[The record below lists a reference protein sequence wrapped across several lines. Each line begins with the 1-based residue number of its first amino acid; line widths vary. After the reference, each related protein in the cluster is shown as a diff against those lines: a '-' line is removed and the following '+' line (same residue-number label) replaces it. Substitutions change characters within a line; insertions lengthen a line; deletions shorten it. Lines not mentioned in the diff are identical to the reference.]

1 MPAQLLQRLVM
12 GKQSNNISIV
22 GIKSPSHRFNAVKS
36 FSGRSNFNRIKRLP
50 EEYSEYQIGLV
61 ARIKGE
67 ESPFSEVIEEALTIY
82 KIPVCRSVM
91 DGLLISGS
99 SNTYISQIAECSE
112 EVVCCYANLFFDAS
126 VFKNRL
132 LVIAYIRSLPS
143 GTEVE
148 SFRKNM
154 VSWGYHLGGEYIA
167 WKIGA
172 RGSIISKSP
181 EQSVTDVLTD
191 ASWRSREHLMS
202 DISDAPAKEAR
213 SWIPQVLKSA
223 EIIKAFGNEKPVTDA
238 LNDLVFD
245 LKGSDET
252 LTINDLEDVKQ

>member
-1 MPAQLLQRLVM
+1 MLAQYLQRLAM

-22 GIKSPSHRFNAVKS
+22 GIKSPSYRFNAVKS
-36 FSGRSNFNRIKRLP
+36 FSAKPNFNRLKRLP
-50 EEYSEYQIGLV
+50 DDFSQYQIALV
-61 ARIKGE
+61 ARIK
-67 ESPFSEVIEEALTIY
+67 SEDTPYLNIVEEALTIF

-99 SNTYISQIAECSE
+99 STSYISQVAECPE
-112 EVVCCYANLFFDAS
+112 EVVYCYTDLFFDPS
-126 VFKNRL
+126 VFTNRL

-143 GTEVE
+143 DSEFD

-154 VSWGYHLGGEYIA
+154 LSWGYHLGGEYIA

-181 EQSVTDVLTD
+181 EQSVSDVLTD

-202 DISDAPAKEAR
+202 DISDSPAKEAR

-223 EIIKAFGNEKPVTDA
+223 EIIKAFGNEKPVSDA

-245 LKGSDET
+245 LQGSDDT
-252 LTINDLEDVKQ
+252 ITINDLEDVKQ